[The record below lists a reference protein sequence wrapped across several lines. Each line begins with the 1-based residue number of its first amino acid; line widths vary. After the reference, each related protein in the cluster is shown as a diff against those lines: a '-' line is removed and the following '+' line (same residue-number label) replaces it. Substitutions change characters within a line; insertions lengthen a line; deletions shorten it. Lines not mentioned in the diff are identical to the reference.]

1 MKKTYFFLMAFIAT
15 YVNAQYNLSTTYCE
29 HNDLNASRY
38 EPSELHLGKK
48 HVQIGSNFYFWIANN
63 ALDYGTIQ
71 KFRKGDAVTDQ
82 EIDNFVNNLEAKNQ
96 IGAGQDFQIAGL
108 ALRLGKMDFSFSAV
122 DKFAMEMNYSQNL
135 MKLAWKG
142 NKQFAGQRTQLGP
155 LSFNAQYT
163 REYALGTAFN
173 VAGDLEKGLRV
184 GARAKYI
191 QGIGSIYM
199 PKSDLYLTTASDGR
213 SIEAEFDYKLQSS
226 GIKNF
231 NGMNFNGM
239 GYGIDAGI
247 SAHLSKHFEINA
259 SVLDFGAVTY
269 NQDVKTYEK
278 KGKYIYEGA
287 VISNFF
293 GDPRYNAD
301 SIASLFKPTETSN
314 GSYTMSLGT
323 KVLLQGELKWGGNMD
338 EELEDEE
345 YQGHSL
351 FLTYIQGLNN
361 MPGATTKP
369 YLSVAYNYDLKRMF
383 DFGVSA
389 SMGGYN
395 KYAVGAFFAFNFAH
409 IIKFGIGSDNLMPL
423 VQPKLGTGADVSVNL
438 SLAF

>member
-1 MKKTYFFLMAFIAT
+1 MKKTYFIVLIFVT
-15 YVNAQYNLSTTYCE
+15 SYVQAQYNLSTTYCE

-38 EPSELHLGKK
+38 EPSELYLGKK
-48 HVQIGSNFYFWIANN
+48 HVQVGSNFYFWIANN
-63 ALDYGTIQ
+63 AIDYGTIK
-71 KFRKGDAVTDQ
+71 KFRQGGSLADQ
-82 EIDNFVNNLEAKNQ
+82 EIDNFINNLQDKNQ
-96 IGAGQDFQIAGL
+96 IGAGQDFQVGGVAVQ
-108 ALRLGKMDFSFSAV
+108 LGKMDFSLSVV
-122 DKFAMEMNYSQNL
+122 DKFAMEMNYSKNL

-163 REYALGTAFN
+163 REYAVGTAFN
-173 VAGDLEKGLRV
+173 VAGDLEKGLRI

-191 QGIGSIYM
+191 QGLASIYM

-213 SIEAEFDYKLQSS
+213 SIEAEFDYKLQST

-247 SAHLSKHFEINA
+247 SAHLSKHFEVNA
-259 SVLDFGAVTY
+259 SLLDFGAVTY
-269 NQDVKTYEK
+269 NKDVKTYEK
-278 KGKYIYEGA
+278 QGKYLYEGA

-301 SIASLFKPTETSN
+301 SITSVFKPTETSG
-314 GSYTMSLGT
+314 GSYTINLGT
-323 KVLLQGELKWGGNMD
+323 KILVQGELKWGGNMD

-369 YLSVAYNYDLKRMF
+369 YLSVAYNYDLRRMF

-395 KYAVGAFFAFNFAH
+395 QYAVGAFFAFNFLH
-409 IIKFGIGSDNLMPL
+409 IIKFGVGSDNLMPL
-423 VQPKLGTGADVSVNL
+423 VKPELGTGADVSVNL

>member
-1 MKKTYFFLMAFIAT
+1 MKKTYFILMAFIAT
-15 YVNAQYNLSTTYCE
+15 YTQAQYNLSTTYCE
-29 HNDLNASRY
+29 HNDLNSSRY
-38 EPSELHLGKK
+38 EPSELYLGKK

-63 ALDYGTIQ
+63 ALDYGTIR
-71 KFRKGDAVTDQ
+71 KFREGGTLTDQ
-82 EIDNFVNNLEAKNQ
+82 EIDNFIDNLQEKNQ
-96 IGAGQDFQIAGL
+96 IGAGQDFQIAGI
-108 ALRLGKMDFSFSAV
+108 ALQLGKMDFSFSAV
-122 DKFAMEMNYSQNL
+122 DKFGMEMNYSQNL

-155 LSFNAQYT
+155 LSFNAHYT

-173 VAGDLEKGLRV
+173 VAGDLEKGIRV

-191 QGIGSIYM
+191 QGLGSVYM
-199 PKSDLYLTTASDGR
+199 PKSDLYLTTAADGR
-213 SIEAEFDYKLQSS
+213 SLETEFDYKLQTT

-247 SAHLSKHFEINA
+247 SAHFSKHFELNA
-259 SVLDFGAVTY
+259 SLLDFGAVTY
-269 NQDVKTYEK
+269 NKDVKTYQK
-278 KGKYIYEGA
+278 KGKYVYEGA

-301 SIASLFKPTETSN
+301 SITSLFKPDETSG
-314 GSYTMSLGT
+314 GSYTMNLGT
-323 KVLLQGELKWGGNMD
+323 KILLQGELKWGGNMD

-369 YLSVAYNYDLKRMF
+369 YLSVAYNYDLRRMF

>member
-1 MKKTYFFLMAFIAT
+1 MKKTYFIVIAFITT

-82 EIDNFVNNLEAKNQ
+82 EIDNFVNNLEDRNQ

-108 ALRLGKMDFSFSAV
+108 ALQIGKMAFSFSAV

-142 NKQFAGQRTQLGP
+142 NKQFAGQRTQFGP

-301 SIASLFKPTETSN
+301 SITSLFKPTETSG
-314 GSYTMSLGT
+314 GSYTMNLST

-369 YLSVAYNYDLKRMF
+369 YLSVAYNYDLNRMF

>member
-1 MKKTYFFLMAFIAT
+1 MKKTYFILLAFVAS
-15 YVNAQYNLSTTYCE
+15 YAQAQYNLSTTYCE

-48 HVQIGSNFYFWIANN
+48 HVQIGSSFYFWIANN
-63 ALDYGTIQ
+63 ALDYGTIK
-71 KFRKGDAVTDQ
+71 KFRQGTALTDQ
-82 EIDNFVNNLEAKNQ
+82 EIDNFVNNLEEKNQ
-96 IGAGQDFQIAGL
+96 IGAGQDFQIAGIGL
-108 ALRLGKMDFSFSAV
+108 QLGKMDFSFSAV

-135 MKLAWKG
+135 MKLVWKG

-173 VAGDLEKGLRV
+173 IAGNLEKGIRV
-184 GARAKYI
+184 GARGKYI
-191 QGIGSIYM
+191 QGMASIYM

-213 SIEAEFDYKLQSS
+213 SIETEFDYKLQTT

-239 GYGIDAGI
+239 GYGVDAGI
-247 SAHLSKHFEINA
+247 SAHISKHFEVNA

-269 NQDVKTYEK
+269 NKDVKTYEK
-278 KGKYIYEGA
+278 KGKYTYEGA

-301 SIASLFKPTETSN
+301 SITSLFKPTETS
-314 GSYTMSLGT
+314 GESYTMNLGT
-323 KVLLQGELKWGGNMD
+323 KILLQGELKWGGNMD

-345 YQGHSL
+345 YQGHSI

-369 YLSVAYNYDLKRMF
+369 YLSVAYNYDLRRMF